1 MTGPG
6 ERAIASE
13 TVGES
18 AERRHPDK
26 RPVNIAIF
34 TDTDFGKVNGVTTS
48 LKAALRY
55 APEGIHPRIY
65 TACAEAEGGAD
76 YFAVRSVGMA
86 IPFCGE
92 MTMYWPR
99 AMRLLREARQDR
111 IDVVH
116 LATPGPVGLAAM
128 YVARRAGLP
137 MIGSFHTDLA
147 AYAERLSGSPR
158 LGVVMR
164 EYLRWPYGRCARVL
178 VPSES
183 TRAVLVKGKVRAD
196 TIDVWPRGVDTQT
209 FGPAHRSVSLRER
222 WGVSGA
228 RPAVIYVGR
237 MSKEKGLHLL
247 PRIEAA
253 LLRHGVDHRLILV
266 GDGPMREPLAAS
278 LRDAVFTGTL
288 PPAGV
293 AEAMASADL
302 FLFPSDTDA
311 AGNVVLEAQACGL
324 PVVVSSRGGPREYI
338 RPDDTGVVCP
348 AGDAERFGHVAA
360 MLLRTPQRRRAMGE
374 AARAHALTL
383 RWESALAPL
392 YRTYLEVAGRS
403 RLDVAAAPDNAAA

>member
-1 MTGPG
+1 MN
-6 ERAIASE
+6 
-13 TVGES
+13 V
-18 AERRHPDK
+18 
-26 RPVNIAIF
+26 AIF
-34 TDTDFGKVNGVTTS
+34 TDNDFGKVNGVTTS

-55 APEGIHPRIY
+55 APEGIRPRIY
-65 TACAEAEGGAD
+65 TACAEAESGAD
-76 YFAVRSVGMA
+76 YLAVRSIGMA
-86 IPFCGE
+86 IPFFGE

-116 LATPGPVGLAAM
+116 LTTPGPVWLAAM
-128 YVARRAGLP
+128 FVARRAGLP
-137 MIGSFHTDLA
+137 MVGSFHTDLA
-147 AYAERLSGSPR
+147 AYTERLSGSPR
-158 LGVVMR
+158 LGALMR
-164 EYLRWPYGRCARVL
+164 EYLRWPYSRCSRVL

-183 TRAVLVKGKVRAD
+183 TRALLVDGKVRAD
-196 TIDVWPRGVDTQT
+196 KIALWPRGVDTQT

-237 MSKEKGLHLL
+237 ISKEKGLDLL

-266 GDGPMREPLAAS
+266 GDGPMRERLAAS
-278 LRDAVFTGTL
+278 LRDALFTGTL

-311 AGNVVLEAQACGL
+311 AGNVVLEAHACGL

-338 RPDDTGVVCP
+338 RPNDTGVVCP
-348 AGDAERFGHVAA
+348 AATPSGSACGAA
-360 MLLRTPQRRRAMGE
+360 TLLRTRSAGARWARR
-374 AARAHALTL
+374 RAHALTCGGN
-383 RWESALAPL
+383 R
-392 YRTYLEVAGRS
+392 RS
-403 RLDVAAAPDNAAA
+403 RR